1 MNTSKIKAIEGGK
14 VVIMS
19 RPFDTKD
26 KLLYLIYA
34 MAFIFTSLI
43 FTWVFL
49 YENMDL
55 FGTLLILGF
64 VLLSIVVFFRF
75 FRRATEFEKLIID
88 ATQLTIVKG
97 SIFGNSKA
105 FYELSKISN
114 FSHLAKPVL
123 TDHPLNGQS
132 FDYFGFQTEQKV
144 INEMHGDN
152 RISFKYGDKYITF
165 GKDVYSWEF
174 EEIEIAI
181 YNVSGNDLRYKDSDE
196 ELPK

>member
-14 VVIMS
+14 VIIMS
-19 RPFDTKD
+19 RSFDTKD

-43 FTWVFL
+43 FIWVFL

-55 FGTLLILGF
+55 FVTLLVLGF
-64 VLLSIVVFFRF
+64 VILLIVVFFRF

-97 SIFGNSKA
+97 SFFGTSKA

-114 FSHLAKPVL
+114 FSHLEKPVL

-132 FDYFGFQTEQKV
+132 FDYFGFQTEQNV

-165 GKDVYSWEF
+165 GKDVFSWEF